1 MIFMPL
7 LFFKN
12 EQTGSDS
19 LGNPINE
26 LVELVEFGESEGR
39 FSAWTAEEIALDNRD
54 ITVNNRKIITRAS
67 AAVLKT
73 VDKVKFEGKYH
84 SITEIKGDDYTR
96 WRILVVNRYGSDSL

>member
-1 MIFMPL
+1 MIFRPL

-12 EQTGSDS
+12 EQTGSDP

-26 LVELVEFGESEGR
+26 LVPIGEAEGR
-39 FSAWTAEEIALDNRD
+39 FSTWTAEEIALDNRE

-67 AAVLKT
+67 AAVLET
-73 VDKVKFEGKYH
+73 VDKIKFEGKYH
-84 SITEIKGDDYTR
+84 SITQIKGDDYVR